1 MKDKKNIIK
10 VISLLFLILTIF
22 FTIYYKT
29 KNNWNNN
36 NKSINDLK
44 EYILNISSYEAELEV
59 TVYSNKTTNKY
70 KLKQLYCKPNFI
82 KQVVKEPSNIENLT
96 IIYDGNS
103 IKIENT
109 NLSLSKIYKDYKYIN
124 ENTICLNP
132 FIDNYNY
139 NSKNYETENE
149 YIFENYNDY
158 NNYNVKQKLYIDKN
172 KKVPIKMEIYDN
184 NKNIKVY
191 IKYNEI
197 KLNKLT
203 KKQILE

>member
-1 MKDKKNIIK
+1 MLRYEFFII
-10 VISLLFLILTIF
+10 LFLILTIF

-29 KNNWNNN
+29 KNNGNNN

-124 ENTICLNP
+124 ENTICLNS

-197 KLNKLT
+197 KLNNISRN
-203 KKQILE
+203 QIEK